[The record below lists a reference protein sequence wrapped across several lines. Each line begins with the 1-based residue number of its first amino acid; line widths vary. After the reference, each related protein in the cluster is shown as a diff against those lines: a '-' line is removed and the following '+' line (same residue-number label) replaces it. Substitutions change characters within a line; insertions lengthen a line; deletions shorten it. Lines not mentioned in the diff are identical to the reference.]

1 MFLAIFQIN
10 FWEFAF
16 GMPPVVVA
24 LLYLPI
30 LTAGLTTGLPIV
42 GLLAWRD
49 KRWSVLG
56 RLHYL
61 LITLAASVFIV
72 CLNYWNALGFRF

>member
-1 MFLAIFQIN
+1 MLLALFKID

-16 GMPPVVVA
+16 GMPPVVIA

-30 LTAGLTTGLPIV
+30 VIAGLTTGLPIV

-49 KRWSVLG
+49 KRWSAIG

-61 LITLAASVFIV
+61 LITLSAGVFILF
-72 CLNYWNALGFRF
+72 LNYWNLLGFRF